1 LTANAPFDAG
11 AATRIAADTAALDD
25 RDTAIGEDPCGHPGF
40 FRAAA
45 LGGSGVMTSPA
56 VGALFLGPVRL
67 GR

>member
-25 RDTAIGEDPCGHPGF
+25 RDTAIGEDPCAPGF
-40 FRAAA
+40 VRVAA
-45 LGGSGVMTSPA
+45 LGGSGVMASPA